1 MRARALGRQGGMSL
15 LVVLVMLVVLTLF
28 ALSAINLSTSN
39 LKVVGNMQARQANEG
54 IALQATES
62 IINSVSNF
70 TSPTTT
76 VAFSPATGTVT
87 STLAN
92 TPSAGETTI
101 QLSTGY
107 TLVVGKRECL
117 FAAAATGYSAVAALA
132 PEDTHWEYRVTVT
145 ETSTGASSVM
155 RQGVKI
161 RMLAGNCPA

>member
-1 MRARALGRQGGMSL
+1 MIRAPREKGISL

-54 IALQATES
+54 VALQATES
-62 IINSVSNF
+62 VINSITYF
-70 TSPTTT
+70 TSPSA
-76 VAFSPATGTVT
+76 VVNFSPATGTVVST
-87 STLAN
+87 SAD
-92 TPSAGETTI
+92 TPSAGETTV

-107 TLVVGKRECL
+107 KLVFGKRECL
-117 FAAAATGYSAVAALA
+117 YATAATGYSAVVAIA

-155 RQGVKI
+155 RQGAKI
-161 RMLAGNCPA
+161 RMLAGNCP